1 MKLQRAC
8 AIPTFLLGVIV
19 GAAALVVFA
28 SVLSQFFVPHL
39 GQDQN
44 SYLFEAQR
52 LVAGAEAYGPQLA
65 ETNPPMII
73 WFSAIP
79 VLIAH
84 WVHASP
90 ELVFKLLLLAMIFAS
105 VAWCIRLLRRSAAIT
120 NPVAIG
126 LLGLAILAIELN
138 TGPIDFGQREHLL
151 VILFFPYI
159 LAAAT
164 GAVSRLSVAER
175 CALGVAAGIAIW
187 FKPQDTLILVALELF
202 LLLRAR
208 SPRRILAPEFLS
220 LAATSYLILVLV
232 CVLTPL
238 YLKNIY
244 PLLVDVY
251 WGLGGANAFRLAL
264 RLRYYTPAVFIT
276 FLSCLFVRRRLRDPA
291 TSIALLVCSVVGS
304 FAYDIQHTN
313 WTYHTYPHMALLLL
327 ALSYLLVDLLHPAIV
342 RLTSSPVLVRRL
354 MVAAATASAVML
366 CAIAIHPRLAHFAR
380 KQPDSSPVN
389 LFLAQCEPST
399 TVYIFSTSVT
409 PMSDAYIHG
418 LNWGSRFAHL
428 WMMPAIIQNE
438 LGPVGPYVPFKR
450 LSSRRLSELAT
461 LQRAETVEDLNYWRP
476 SIVLVQHCTEVEPC
490 QGLEGKNFD
499 MIAWFQQS
507 PEFATTWSHYQQ
519 QPGIPNFDVY
529 KLAH

>member
-1 MKLQRAC
+1 M
-8 AIPTFLLGVIV
+8 G
-19 GAAALVVFA
+19 GAALVVFA

-52 LVAGAEAYGPQLA
+52 LLSGAEAYGPQLA

-79 VLIAH
+79 ILIAH

-90 ELVFKLLLLAMIFAS
+90 EFLFKLLLVAMIMAS
-105 VAWCIRLLRRSAAIT
+105 VSWCIRLLRRNTAIT

-126 LLGLAILAIELN
+126 LLGFAILAIEFN
-138 TGPIDFGQREHLL
+138 TEAIDFGQREHLL

-159 LAAAT
+159 IAAAT
-164 GAVSRLSVAER
+164 GAVSRLSAAER
-175 CALGVAAGIAIW
+175 CALGVAAGVAIW
-187 FKPQDTLILVALELF
+187 FKPQDTLVLVALELF
-202 LLLRAR
+202 ILFRTR
-208 SPRRILAPEFLS
+208 SLRRILAPEFLS
-220 LAATSYLILVLV
+220 LAATSSLILVLV
-232 CVLTPL
+232 RFLTPL

-276 FLSCLFVRRRLRDPA
+276 FLFCLLVRRRLRDPA
-291 TSIALLVCSVVGS
+291 TSIAFLVCSVAGS
-304 FAYDIQHTN
+304 IAYDIQHAN

-327 ALSYLLVDLLHPAIV
+327 ALSYLLVDLLYPAIV
-342 RLTSSPVLVRRL
+342 RLTASPVFVRRF
-354 MVAAATASAVML
+354 MVAAAVASAVML
-366 CAIAIHPRLAHFAR
+366 CAIAIHPRLAYFAR
-380 KQPDSSPVN
+380 KQPDSSPLN
-389 LFLAQCEPST
+389 LFLTQFKPST

-409 PMSDAYIHG
+409 PMSDAYVHG

-450 LSSRRLSELAT
+450 LSPQRLSELAT
-461 LQRAETVEDLNYWRP
+461 LQRTETTEDLNYWHP
-476 SIVLVQHCTEVEPC
+476 SIVLVQHCSKQEPC

-507 PEFATTWSHYQQ
+507 PEFAATWSHYQQ

-529 KLAH
+529 KLTP